1 MHSQLKFLYSL
12 KRLGIKTGL
21 EHTLSLLNHVNN
33 PHKNF
38 PSIHVAGTNG
48 KGSTCLMISSI
59 LKDMNLK
66 LITQFHVEHS
76 PANIEKMAKENL
88 GMIKKRPK
96 EIINEKEK

>member
-1 MHSQLKFLYSL
+1 MITLKMVVSFSIALVTIL
-12 KRLGIKTGL
+12 F
-21 EHTLSLLNHVNN
+21 LSLEKIRLSWEVSTLYNNNEILNMEFEN
-33 PHKNF
+33 
-38 PSIHVAGTNG
+38 
-48 KGSTCLMISSI
+48 

>member
-1 MHSQLKFLYSL
+1 MITMKMVVSFSIALVTILF
-12 KRLGIKTGL
+12 
-21 EHTLSLLNHVNN
+21 LSLEKIRLSWEVSTLYNNNEILNVEFEN
-33 PHKNF
+33 
-38 PSIHVAGTNG
+38 
-48 KGSTCLMISSI
+48 

>member
-1 MHSQLKFLYSL
+1 MHSQLQFLYSL
-12 KRLGIKTGL
+12 RRLGIKTGL
-21 EHTLSLLNHVNN
+21 EHTLSLLNHVDN

-66 LITQFHVEHS
+66 VGTYTSPHLIKFNERIRVN
-76 PANIEKMAKENL
+76 NIEISDEYICSFYRAK
-88 GMIKKRPK
+88 
-96 EIINEKEK
+96 